1 MPKPTDKVEIGFDLV
16 GNNIGPYFRLDD
28 PIAGVLNNSQYLL
41 GGTIFFDI
49 TDYVKGYSIRRG
61 KSRQLDRYSTGQAA
75 IIFDN
80 NDRTFDPTYESS
92 PYFGQI
98 IPRREVRITSG
109 TAVQYFGSVDD
120 WNLDYEPSGDN
131 IAQAICSDGF
141 RILAN
146 QALDEFTNETQ
157 LSGARVNVILDRPEI
172 SWGSSRDIDAGRQTL
187 GSDLVAADTNALSYL
202 QLVEASEPGSLFIG
216 KSGSLTFRDRSVAP
230 NSNTLALADD
240 GSGIPYQGM
249 KVVYGSELL
258 YNTIEIT
265 SAITEQTATAVN
277 SLSQGIYG
285 ALVYNQNGLLMETTQ
300 DAQEIA
306 DWYATLFSSPEFR
319 FESVEI
325 LLNELSSEQQNS
337 VLDLELGSVVKIV
350 FTPGNPAVAPAI
362 ERFAEIIRLDQSV
375 DSIFHKISLG
385 FATLDSAFF
394 VLDDP
399 AFGKIGSGVLGF

>member
-1 MPKPTDKVEIGFDLV
+1 MAKPVDKVEIGFDLT

-28 PIAGVLNNSQYLL
+28 PIAGVLNNTQYLL

-49 TDYVKGYSIRRG
+49 TEFVKGYSIRRG
-61 KSRQLDRYSTGQAA
+61 KSRQLDRYSTGQATV
-75 IIFDN
+75 IFDN

-131 IAQAICSDGF
+131 IAQAVCSDGF

-146 QALDEFTNETQ
+146 QALSEFTNDVEF
-157 LSGARVNVILDRPEI
+157 SGSRVNTILDRPEV
-172 SWGSSRDIDAGRQTL
+172 SWGTSRNIDVGRQTL
-187 GSDLVAADTNALSYL
+187 GADTVAADTNALSYL
-202 QLVEASEPGSLFIG
+202 QLIEASEPGSLFIG
-216 KSGSLTFRDRSVAP
+216 KNGALTFKDRAVAP
-230 NSNTLALADD
+230 TSNTIALADD
-240 GSGIPYQGM
+240 GSGIAYQGM

-265 SAITEQTATAVN
+265 SAITEQTSIAAN
-277 SLSQGIYG
+277 ELSQGIYG
-285 ALVYNQNGLLMETTQ
+285 ALVYSEDNLLMETNQ
-300 DAQEIA
+300 DAQELA
-306 DWYATLFSSPEFR
+306 DWYARLFSSPEFR
-319 FESVEI
+319 FDSVEI
-325 LLNELSSEQQNS
+325 LLNELTVDQQNEI
-337 VLDLELGSVVKIV
+337 LNLELGSVVKLV
-350 FTPGNPAVAPAI
+350 FTPGNPAIAPAI
-362 ERFAEIIRLDQSV
+362 ERYAEIIRFDQSV